1 MAKFFWGKFLTR
13 VRIAVGTILLAIVII
28 AIAVYLAT
36 PPTPSPTPEVTPTV
50 PAPTPAPQTPHPVVP
65 AFKVEFDTASSY
77 GFDRIY
83 LYNGSVTPVF
93 EISRGK
99 SASIAVLVTSLVNET
114 LNIYLDYIEEVPV
127 GVELKMEPE
136 RFTLQPY
143 EQIVLNLTVTV
154 SPTAR
159 TSTPPPPATPE
170 TPAPGGPTP
179 TPGSPETPAVT
190 PTPIAADYIV
200 VYLTTGGIVRST
212 GGWGGGGY
220 GFFLSIV

>member
-1 MAKFFWGKFLTR
+1 VKFLTR
-13 VRIAVGTILLAIVII
+13 LRIALAVVLLAIVII
-28 AIAVYLAT
+28 ALAVYLAT
-36 PPTPSPTPEVTPTV
+36 PPTPTSTPMPT
-50 PAPTPAPQTPHPVVP
+50 PTPAPPTPHPVVP

-99 SASIAVLVTSLVNET
+99 SATIAVIVTSLVNET
-114 LNIYLDYIEEVPV
+114 LNIYLDNIEDVPV
-127 GVELKMEPE
+127 GVELKMDPE

-143 EQIVLNLTVTV
+143 EQIALKLTVAV

-170 TPAPGGPTP
+170 TPTPGGPTP
-179 TPGSPETPAVT
+179 TPGGPETPTVT

-200 VYLTTGGIVRST
+200 VYLTTGGIVKST

>member
-1 MAKFFWGKFLTR
+1 MRRK
-13 VRIAVGTILLAIVII
+13 LLVALVVALATVIVLAYEIQ
-28 AIAVYLAT
+28 LAT
-36 PPTPSPTPEVTPTV
+36 PPTPSQTPEVTPTV
-50 PAPTPAPQTPHPVVP
+50 PAPTPAPPTPHPVVP
-65 AFKVEFDTASSY
+65 AFKVEFDPASSH

-99 SASIAVLVTSLVNET
+99 SATIAVIVTSLVNET
-114 LNIYLDYIEEVPV
+114 LNIYLDNIEDVPV
-127 GVELKMEPE
+127 GVELKMDPE

-143 EQIVLNLTVTV
+143 EQIALKLTVAV

-170 TPAPGGPTP
+170 TPTPGGPTP
-179 TPGSPETPAVT
+179 TPGGPETPTVT

-200 VYLTTGGIVRST
+200 VYLTTGGIVKST

>member
-1 MAKFFWGKFLTR
+1 VKFLTR
-13 VRIAVGTILLAIVII
+13 LRVAVAVVLLAIVII
-28 AIAVYLAT
+28 ALAVYLAT

-50 PAPTPAPQTPHPVVP
+50 PAPTPAPPTPHPVVP
-65 AFKVEFDTASSY
+65 AFKVEFDPASSH

-99 SASIAVLVTSLVNET
+99 SATIAVVVTSLVNET
-114 LNIYLDYIEEVPV
+114 LNIYLDNIEDVPV
-127 GVELKMEPE
+127 GVELKLEPE
-136 RFTLQPY
+136 RFALQPY
-143 EQIVLNLTVTV
+143 EKIVLKLTVTV
-154 SPTAR
+154 SLTAR
-159 TSTPPPPATPE
+159 TSTPLPPATPE
-170 TPAPGGPTP
+170 TPTPGGPTP
-179 TPGSPETPAVT
+179 TPGGPETPTVT
-190 PTPIAADYIV
+190 PTPSTPIAADYIV

>member
-1 MAKFFWGKFLTR
+1 MRRK
-13 VRIAVGTILLAIVII
+13 LLVALVVALATVIVLAYEIQ
-28 AIAVYLAT
+28 LAT
-36 PPTPSPTPEVTPTV
+36 PPTPSQTPEVTPTV
-50 PAPTPAPQTPHPVVP
+50 PAPTPAPPTPHPVVP
-65 AFKVEFDTASSY
+65 AFKVEFDPASSH

-99 SASIAVLVTSLVNET
+99 SATIAVVVTSLVNET
-114 LNIYLDYIEEVPV
+114 LNIYLDHIEGEPV
-127 GVELKMEPE
+127 GVELKMEPA

-143 EQIVLNLTVTV
+143 ERIALNLTVTV
-154 SPTAR
+154 SSTAR

-170 TPAPGGPTP
+170 TPTPGGPETPTITP
-179 TPGSPETPAVT
+179 TP

-200 VYLTTGGIVRST
+200 VHLTTGGIVRST

>member
-1 MAKFFWGKFLTR
+1 MRRRLL
-13 VRIAVGTILLAIVII
+13 VAVVAVAVIVI
-28 AIAVYLAT
+28 ALAYAVQIAT

-50 PAPTPAPQTPHPVVP
+50 PAPTPAPPTPHPVVP

-99 SASIAVLVTSLVNET
+99 SASIAVVVTSLVNET
-114 LNIYLDYIEEVPV
+114 LNIYLDNIEDVPV

-143 EQIVLNLTVTV
+143 KRVVLNLTVTV

-159 TSTPPPPATPE
+159 TSTPPPATPE
-170 TPAPGGPTP
+170 TPTPGGPTP
-179 TPGSPETPAVT
+179 TPGGPETPTVT
-190 PTPIAADYIV
+190 PTPPTPIAADYIV
-200 VYLTTGGIVRST
+200 VYLTTGGIVKST

>member
-1 MAKFFWGKFLTR
+1 MGR
-13 VRIAVGTILLAIVII
+13 RLLVALVAFAVII
-28 AIAVYLAT
+28 IALAYGVQIAT
-36 PPTPSPTPEVTPTV
+36 HPTPSPTPEVTPTI
-50 PAPTPAPQTPHPVVP
+50 PAPTPAPPTPHPVVP

-99 SASIAVLVTSLVNET
+99 SATITVVVTSLVNET
-114 LNIYLDYIEEVPV
+114 LNIYLDHIEGAPV

-143 EQIVLNLTVTV
+143 EKIALKLTVTV

-170 TPAPGGPTP
+170 TPTPGGPTP
-179 TPGSPETPAVT
+179 TPGGPETPTVT
-190 PTPIAADYIV
+190 PTPQTPIAADYIV
-200 VYLTTGGIVRST
+200 VYLITGGIVKST

>member
-1 MAKFFWGKFLTR
+1 MKRRLLVTL
-13 VRIAVGTILLAIVII
+13 VAVAVII
-28 AIAVYLAT
+28 IALAYWVQIAT
-36 PPTPSPTPEVTPTV
+36 PPTPSPTPEVTPTI
-50 PAPTPAPQTPHPVVP
+50 PAPTPAPPTPHPVVP
-65 AFKVEFDTASSY
+65 AFKVEFDPASSH

-99 SASIAVLVTSLVNET
+99 SATITVVVTSLVNET
-114 LNIYLDYIEEVPV
+114 LNIYLDNIEDVPV
-127 GVELKMEPE
+127 GIELKMEPE
-136 RFTLQPY
+136 RFALQPY
-143 EQIVLNLTVTV
+143 EKIALKLTVTV

-170 TPAPGGPTP
+170 TPTPGGPTP
-179 TPGSPETPAVT
+179 TPGGPETPTVT